1 MAEIA
6 LVYGDENYEVKY
18 ADFLAEANCLE
29 YVING
34 PTTGAKSTYITKWT
48 DFTGVHAKE
57 RLMTKVKN
65 QIKKDRVRMVD
76 MFQDHDTLR
85 KGYLPAQKFRSTLHS
100 QKLMLTPEEY
110 TCLETSYAMPG
121 TNGQLINYKDFC
133 EEIDFIFTDKTLE
146 KDPTKTLAAFN
157 APSILDPKDV
167 LNTQEEQVLAALMTR
182 LGTDVCNRRLL
193 IKPHFQDKDKSRSG
207 FVNFTRFRSIFDN
220 FRL

>member
-18 ADFLAEANCLE
+18 ADFLNESNCLE

-100 QKLMLTPEEY
+100 
-110 TCLETSYAMPG
+110 
-121 TNGQLINYKDFC
+121 
-133 EEIDFIFTDKTLE
+133 
-146 KDPTKTLAAFN
+146 
-157 APSILDPKDV
+157 
-167 LNTQEEQVLAALMTR
+167 
-182 LGTDVCNRRLL
+182 
-193 IKPHFQDKDKSRSG
+193 
-207 FVNFTRFRSIFDN
+207 
-220 FRL
+220 